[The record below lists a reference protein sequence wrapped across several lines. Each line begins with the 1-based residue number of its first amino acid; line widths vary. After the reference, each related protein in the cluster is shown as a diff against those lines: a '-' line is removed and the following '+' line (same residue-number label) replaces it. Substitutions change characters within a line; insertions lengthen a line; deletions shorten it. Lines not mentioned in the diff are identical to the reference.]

1 MTAYLPGSIRPPSLP
16 KEGVLD
22 LIVANRAREIAKERR
37 RNRAPVLNAGKRRK
51 PLSLTLALSRPG
63 PRFIFECK
71 KASPTHGPLA
81 PGLDLAGLAETYAR
95 FADVISV
102 LTEKKFFGGSLADL
116 SLFRKKTNLPILAKD
131 FFIDEVQVLDA
142 HRAGADAILL
152 MLSILDDK
160 AYLHLRNCAK
170 GLGLEILTEVHSAA
184 EMERANSLGAEL
196 IGINNRDLKTLKIS
210 FETTRK
216 LAPLAQPGA
225 LLVSESGIAT
235 RQDVIALGKHVDAFL
250 IGSALMRSNAR
261 DLLVR
266 RLVFGEV
273 KICGITRKSDAHDA
287 YKCGATYGGLN
298 FVAGTPRA
306 IPPSRAKQI
315 KAGIPL
321 GWIGVFRGRAPEY
334 AAGIAAQLELSGV
347 QLHGQETPAYRA
359 RLRSLLPEGCEIWQA
374 LALDGCSA
382 PRRLPHADR
391 LLFDTRTASQFGGT
405 GQTFDWA
412 HLNQT
417 KMPSGYGLA
426 GGIHAGNVLAALAAG
441 APLIDICSG
450 VEAAPGIKS
459 LKKMKDLFQIIRK
472 FRDGAAE
479 KRPC

>member
-22 LIVANRAREIAKERR
+22 LIVANRTREIARERQQ
-37 RNRAPVLNAGKRRK
+37 NQMPLKNKVKRRK
-51 PLSLTLALSRPG
+51 PLSLIKALKKPG
-63 PRFIFECK
+63 ARFIFECK

-81 PGLDLAGLAETYAR
+81 PGLDITSLAETYAR
-95 FADVISV
+95 FADAVSV
-102 LTEKKFFGGSLADL
+102 LTEKKFFGGSLEDL
-116 SLFRKKTNLPILAKD
+116 SLFRSKLNVPILAKD

-160 AYLHLRNCAK
+160 TYLHLRNYAK
-170 GLGLEILTEVHSAA
+170 GLGLEILTEVHTAA

-216 LAPLAQPGA
+216 LAPLARPGA

-235 RQDVIALGKHVDAFL
+235 RQDVIALGKHVGAFL

-287 YKCGATYGGLN
+287 YQCGATYGGLN

-306 IPPSRAKQI
+306 IPPSRARKI

-334 AAGIAAQLELSGV
+334 AADIAAQLDLSGV
-347 QLHGQETPAYRA
+347 QLHGRETPAYRA

-374 LALDGCSA
+374 LALDGGPA
-382 PRRLPHADR
+382 PRTLPHADR

-405 GQTFDWA
+405 GRAFDWA

-450 VEAAPGIKS
+450 VETAPGIKS
-459 LKKMKDLFQIIRK
+459 LKKMKDLFRTIRK
-472 FRDGAAE
+472 FNDSAAE
-479 KRPC
+479 QRPC

>member
-1 MTAYLPGSIRPPSLP
+1 MPPDLPRPGKAASPSGP
-16 KEGVLD
+16 GVID

-37 RNRAPVLNAGKRRK
+37 LGRFLVKNPVQRRK
-51 PLSLTLALSRPG
+51 PFSLACALSRPG

-81 PGLDLAGLAETYAR
+81 PGLDLAGLAETYLP
-95 FADVISV
+95 FADAISV

-116 SLFRKKTNLPILAKD
+116 SLFRKKINLPILAKD

-160 AYLHLRNCAK
+160 TYLHLRNCAK
-170 GLGLEILTEVHSAA
+170 GLGLEILTEVHDEQ

-210 FETTRK
+210 LETTRK
-216 LAPLAQPGA
+216 LAPLAPPGA

-235 RQDVIALGKHVDAFL
+235 RQEVIALGKHVGAFL

-273 KICGITRKSDAHDA
+273 KICGITRKSDAREA

-306 IPPSRAKQI
+306 IPPSRARKI

-334 AAGIAAQLELSGV
+334 AAAIAAQLELSGV
-347 QLHGQETPAYRA
+347 QLHGRETPAYRA

-374 LALDGCSA
+374 LALEGGPA

-405 GQTFDWA
+405 GRAFDWA
-412 HLNQT
+412 CLNQT

-450 VEAAPGIKS
+450 VEAAPGVKS
-459 LKKMKDLFQIIRK
+459 LKKMKDLFQTIRK
-472 FRDGAAE
+472 FNDSAAE